1 MEARKSVEG
10 LAAHMIPG
18 ESGRSR
24 PKSSYAVSAVGSRIQ
39 SRASTQVGSQVTKNK
54 VFNKLKAR
62 KLNM

>member
-24 PKSSYAVSAVGSRIQ
+24 PKSSYAVSAVGSRI
-39 SRASTQVGSQVTKNK
+39 
-54 VFNKLKAR
+54 
-62 KLNM
+62 